1 MKEKTTMQIKEFS
14 ALTGIKRENLRYYDQ
29 IGLLSPELRGD
40 NGYRYYNRS
49 QLSTAYLIISLREL
63 GIGIEEIRR
72 YIDIRSPKEMFS
84 LFNSQKKHILTEI
97 EKLKRILEV
106 MQLYVEMA
114 EDAMKYKENSITIEY
129 KNKEPIFLGPIIS
142 KGSSDEYAISFYNY
156 ATQNGIDIGY
166 PLGAIIS
173 KEDLESG
180 NPLNVQQYYFKAINE
195 QKSYKPEGK
204 YAVFYGRCA
213 YGKSDDLYEKLYEYI
228 KENNLRICSDAYE
241 EYPLNELST
250 KDENQYCIK
259 IEIMVDDIWFQYKRG
274 CKKTSLK
281 KKRCRS

>member
-1 MKEKTTMQIKEFS
+1 MKEKTTLQIKEFS

-29 IGLLSPELRGD
+29 IGLLSPEFRGK

-49 QLSTAYLIISLREL
+49 QLTTAYLIISLREL

-72 YIDIRSPKEMFS
+72 YIDIRTPEEMFS

-97 EKLKRILEV
+97 KKLKRILEV

-114 EDAMKYKENSITIEY
+114 EDAMKYKENSITVEY
-129 KNKEPIFLGPIIS
+129 KKKEPIFLGPIIP
-142 KGSSDEYAISFYNY
+142 KGSSDEYAISFYNF
-156 ATQNGIDIGY
+156 AAENGIDIGY

-173 KEDLESG
+173 KEDMESG
-180 NPLNVQQYYFKAINE
+180 KPFNVHRYYFKAINV

-213 YGKSDDLYEKLYEYI
+213 YGESDDLYEKLYEFI
-228 KENNLRICSDAYE
+228 KGNNLRICSDAYE
-241 EYPLNELST
+241 EYPLNELSM

-259 IEIMVDDIWFQYKRG
+259 IEIMVEEI
-274 CKKTSLK
+274 
-281 KKRCRS
+281 